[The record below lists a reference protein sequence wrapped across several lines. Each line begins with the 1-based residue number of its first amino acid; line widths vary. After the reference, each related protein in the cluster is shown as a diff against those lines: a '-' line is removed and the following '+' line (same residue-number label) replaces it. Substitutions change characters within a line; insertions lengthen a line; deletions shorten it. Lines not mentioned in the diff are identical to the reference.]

1 MKNNVVYP
9 ESWRWKYPWGRGV
22 VRMGHGHNKV
32 LRNRGLWR
40 HRQSWPRERR
50 INQCPKRGHKAWRK
64 EIHVEGRGQ
73 RWPPLVPAPRWQE
86 PIFLKSHR
94 NNKKLLEK
102 SQFFLCWRL
111 FRVKLNT
118 FKPTHPSSLS
128 HLSKLALPYIANFPP
143 GTEAR
148 YLGVTLGP
156 LSCSISDLVS
166 LNLFNLKLQKRKY

>member
-1 MKNNVVYP
+1 M
-9 ESWRWKYPWGRGV
+9 WREEDRGD
-22 VRMGHGHNKV
+22 HPCF
-32 LRNRGLWR
+32 L
-40 HRQSWPRERR
+40 
-50 INQCPKRGHKAWRK
+50 
-64 EIHVEGRGQ
+64 
-73 RWPPLVPAPRWQE
+73 PLDGPNCSL
-86 PIFLKSHR
+86 IFLKSHR

-148 YLGVTLGP
+148 YFGVTLGP

-166 LNLFNLKLQKRKY
+166 LNLFNLKLQKRKYQPLLQAKCLFPSKIQMLKPNPQCDGIWRWDIWKMLKS